1 MRRVEEVKDLEMNK
15 ILGSLNSMPKQG
27 VSWKGHTWNIIK
39 DNLNSFINSIRTRHW
54 ISGKQYRNDKLSET
68 LKLLSATVITKLKG
82 TMQESNLEIQLN
94 SSEQEIDGYSLH
106 QANYLLALA
115 VKTHAMKINE
125 ILEKIDT
132 TRFNAKNA
140 NYLNKIKAT
149 VRGLNNSCQRG
160 LEAETDFI
168 NKAQEK
174 KLKEFNKTEEIEI
187 LQGNLHEEVEA
198 LQEALSNSIVPLSNH
213 EENRSLLIETNV
225 DQLNN
230 TGVDFS
236 IAKTDSINQAQ
247 EKKLKDF
254 NREEE
259 MKILPGKLHEELK
272 ALQEAL
278 GKYIN
283 PLSSEE
289 EDRSSCMA
297 RDSLGLVIASID
309 TGIEAEELKKE
320 SKKAIK
326 LTEGFLKEASISSE
340 EIKTILVKLKATH
353 ERYANL
359 LKED

>member
-1 MRRVEEVKDLEMNK
+1 MSSPMRRVEEVKDLEMNK

-39 DNLNSFINSIRTRHW
+39 DSLNSLIKSIRTGHW
-54 ISGKQYRNDKLSET
+54 ISGEQYRNDKFSET
-68 LKLLSATVITKLKG
+68 LRLLSTSVIKLKG
-82 TMQESNLEIQLN
+82 AMQESNLEIQLN
-94 SSEQEIDGYSLH
+94 SSEQEIDNYSFH
-106 QANYLLALA
+106 QANYLLTLA

-132 TRFNAKNA
+132 TKFNSENA
-140 NYLNKIKAT
+140 NYLN
-149 VRGLNNSCQRG
+149 
-160 LEAETDFI
+160 
-168 NKAQEK
+168 
-174 KLKEFNKTEEIEI
+174 EIGI
-187 LQGNLHEEVEA
+187 
-198 LQEALSNSIVPLSNH
+198 
-213 EENRSLLIETNV
+213 NV

-230 TGVDFS
+230 ICADVLIAETDF
-236 IAKTDSINQAQ
+236 INQAQ

-259 MKILPGKLHEELK
+259 MKILPGKLHEELT
-272 ALQEAL
+272 ALREAL
-278 GKYIN
+278 SNYIN
-283 PLSSEE
+283 PLSSDEE
-289 EDRSSCMA
+289 NRSSLMA
-297 RDSLGLVIASID
+297 RDNLDLLLESIAND
-309 TGIEAEELKKE
+309 LEPEALKKE

>member
-1 MRRVEEVKDLEMNK
+1 MSSPMRRVEEVKDFKMNK

-39 DNLNSFINSIRTRHW
+39 DNLNSFIKSIRTRHW

-94 SSEQEIDGYSLH
+94 SSDQEIDGYSLH

-132 TRFNAKNA
+132 PRFNAKNA
-140 NYLNKIKAT
+140 SYLNRIKAT
-149 VRGLNNSCQRG
+149 VRGLNNSCQIG

-168 NKAQEK
+168 NK
-174 KLKEFNKTEEIEI
+174 
-187 LQGNLHEEVEA
+187 
-198 LQEALSNSIVPLSNH
+198 
-213 EENRSLLIETNV
+213 
-225 DQLNN
+225 
-230 TGVDFS
+230 
-236 IAKTDSINQAQ
+236 AQ

-259 MKILPGKLHEELK
+259 MKILPDKLHEELK

-289 EDRSSCMA
+289 EDRSSRMA
-297 RDSLGLVIASID
+297 RDSLGLAIASID

-320 SKKAIK
+320 SKRAIK

-340 EIKTILVKLKATH
+340 EIKTILGKLKATH
-353 ERYANL
+353 ERYANS
-359 LKED
+359 LKKD